1 MLQRLIR
8 YATALIVL
16 GSACAVYQFA
26 FVAWLEPEPVAPIE
40 LSQTP
45 GLRRNNSLTALFP
58 PDAWQVQHCKR
69 LQTRDGVLLF
79 EHWEQIGDDQWK
91 LWPLSLV
98 MGLHSDSPLILDAPE
113 GAEIKFSE
121 SLDMMSGGAPPIE
134 RGRMIGEVRIKSV
147 GKAISLGDPKAD
159 GAAAPEGHLEI
170 VSSDFGIDFQKI
182 WTTQP
187 IEVRLGDVKLVGQD
201 LTLHLAPISRL
212 QSSGE
217 NALSILDRME
227 LIYLHQLTV
236 PLPEGGLWGAKAGG
250 VADRNSEAPLAP
262 QRAQRLP
269 APGQSAE
276 PPALINLR
284 CAGRVVFVFGTNEL
298 TLNRNVQLEHRTR
311 HATDVFECKD
321 LTLQFA
327 DLLRTR
333 YRAEPGDREAAIG
346 DYLVSVV
353 AEGLPARLRLPSFAT
368 EIAAEEIKLDARAG
382 RLSMSG
388 SAGAR
393 ITYASHTWLFE
404 EFTYQFNPSDPSEIG
419 AFNANGSGLVEFA
432 DRAELPV
439 KRLRW
444 TEGVRLD
451 QPDASGEFSLR
462 LDGNV
467 TALMSDDGEFA
478 CDSALLVLQAGD
490 RELAGDQWL
499 QATRPKRFQATGR
512 VHIESPMVN
521 IATRLLQVYFDFD
534 AAAPLSG
541 GTVAQNTDAPL
552 ASHPIR
558 QWVRQPSGGVSRP
571 TGTAIPVANS
581 TPVKGH
587 RPTIHGETINAKL
600 RLSGQEL
607 TATDLSVIGNVS
619 VRHTLDTPSGP
630 LPAVL
635 TGDRLQL
642 RDTLGDEI
650 MQIGSGIDR
659 PARLSLGDGHF
670 IGPLI
675 QVRLADNIV
684 WIKDAGEFQV
694 PSQLLPSSGVVG
706 ARFQPLD
713 SPDRAAGKPG
723 EAASP
728 QPAAKSPSTAN
739 FRWVSAPLCR
749 WRGQMLFDGSRAVL
763 TDGVEIRCAVMVGDE
778 QDVWDID
785 VVGDQLAVV
794 LDQEVQ
800 MRQVET
806 VRAATV
812 DHVSL
817 TASAAHPLVIT
828 ANQLT
833 SAGMRKAR
841 HVLTTPELTLRPQTS
856 LLSGAGPGWY
866 RAWVKTE
873 NKPMSAAVTSG
884 GFRSGDASMVGVHLV
899 YQDKLEANL
908 SQQSLDF
915 HRGVRIAGRPVKSWD
930 EVVDVEAFQGLR
942 MDESTLDCDRL
953 RLAIDPTQPRGLV
966 ANAWEMEA
974 IGGVVFQTRNEKGL
988 FNGNA
993 ARATYIAAKDTFL
1006 VQGEPGRSATM
1017 HRTLPTGVPG
1027 GSVSGNGS
1035 VNTRT
1040 MDVHFELNRLQ
1051 LGTLPSLSR

>member
-1 MLQRLIR
+1 MLQRLTR

-40 LSQTP
+40 LAQTP
-45 GLRRNNSLTALFP
+45 GLRRNHSLSALFP
-58 PDAWQVQHCKR
+58 PDAWQLQHCKR

-98 MGLHSDSPLILDAPE
+98 MGLNSDSPLILDAPE

-147 GKAISLGDPKAD
+147 GKAISLGDPQAD

-187 IEVRLGDVKLVGQD
+187 IEVRLGDVRLAGQD

-212 QSSGE
+212 GSGGDG
-217 NALSILDRME
+217 ALSILDRME

-236 PLPEGGLWGAKAGG
+236 PLPEGGLWGAKAGQ
-250 VADRNSEAPLAP
+250 AALAASEDNPTP

-269 APGQSAE
+269 APGQTAE
-276 PPALINLR
+276 PPARIDLR
-284 CAGRVVFVFGTNEL
+284 CAGRVVFLFGTNEL

-311 HATDVFECKD
+311 YATDAFECND

-333 YRAEPGDREAAIG
+333 YRAEPSERDEEIG

-353 AEGLPARLRLPSFAT
+353 AEGLPARLRLPSFTT
-368 EIAAEEIKLDARAG
+368 EIAAETIELDARAG
-382 RLSMSG
+382 RLRMSG

-404 EFTYQFNPSDPSEIG
+404 QFTYQFNPSDPMEIG
-419 AFNANGSGLVEFA
+419 VFDARGSGLVEFSGQ
-432 DRAELPV
+432 AELPV

-444 TEGVRLD
+444 TEGVKLD
-451 QPDASGEFSLR
+451 QPDASGAFSLR

-490 RELAGDQWL
+490 RELAGDEWL

-521 IATRLLQVYFDFD
+521 IATKLLQVYFDFD
-534 AAAPLSG
+534 AESTLPG
-541 GTVAQNTDAPL
+541 GTVAQGGETPL
-552 ASHPIR
+552 ASHSMR
-558 QWVRQPSGGVSRP
+558 QWVRQPSGSGQSRAI
-571 TGTAIPVANS
+571 GSAIPAATS
-581 TPVKGH
+581 TPVPGR
-587 RPTIHGETINAKL
+587 RPTILGETINAKL

-607 TATDLSVIGNVS
+607 TATDLSVLGNVS
-619 VRHTLDTPSGP
+619 VRHTLDTPGGS

-650 MQIGSGIDR
+650 LQIGSGIDR

-694 PSQLLPSSGVVG
+694 PTQLLPISGVVG
-706 ARFQPLD
+706 ARFQSLD
-713 SPDRAAGKPG
+713 APDVAGKRG
-723 EAASP
+723 AAAP
-728 QPAAKSPSTAN
+728 PSEGN
-739 FRWVSAPLCR
+739 LRWVSAPLCR

-763 TDGVEIRCAVMVGDE
+763 TDGVEIRGTVMVGDQ
-778 QDVWDID
+778 QDIWDID
-785 VVGDQLAVV
+785 VVGDQLEVV
-794 LDQEVQ
+794 LDQAVQ
-800 MRQVET
+800 MRQFET

-812 DHVSL
+812 DHISL
-817 TASAAHPLVIT
+817 TATANHPLVIT

-833 SAGMRKAR
+833 SDGVRKAR
-841 HVLTTPELTLRPQTS
+841 HVLTTPELTLHPQTS
-856 LLSGAGPGWY
+856 LLSGSGPGWY

-873 NKPMSAAVTSG
+873 NKPMGAAVTSG
-884 GFRSGDASMVGVHLV
+884 GFRSSDASMVGVHLV

-908 SQQSLDF
+908 TQQSLDF
-915 HRGVRIAGRPVKSWD
+915 HRGVRIASRPVKSWD
-930 EVVDVEAFQGLR
+930 EVVDVESFQGLR

-953 RLAIDPTQPRGLV
+953 RLAIDTTQPRHLI
-966 ANAWEMEA
+966 AKAWELEA
-974 IGGVVFQTRNEKGL
+974 IGGVVFQTRNDKGL

-993 ARATYIAAKDTFL
+993 ARATYVAAKDTFS
-1006 VQGEPGRSATM
+1006 VHGEPGRSATM
-1017 HRTLPTGVPG
+1017 HRTLPTGAPG
-1027 GSVSGNGS
+1027 GSLSGNGS

>member
-1 MLQRLIR
+1 MLQRLTR
-8 YATALIVL
+8 YATALMVL

-26 FVAWLEPEPVAPIE
+26 FVAWLEPEPLAPIE
-40 LSQTP
+40 LSQAP
-45 GLRRNNSLTALFP
+45 GLRRNHSLSTLFP
-58 PDAWQVQHCKR
+58 PDAWQLGNCKR

-98 MGLHSDSPLILDAPE
+98 MGLNSDSPLILDAPE

-147 GKAISLGDPKAD
+147 GKAISLGDPDDD
-159 GAAAPEGHLEI
+159 GAPAPTGHLEI

-212 QSSGE
+212 GSGGDG
-217 NALSILDRME
+217 ALSILDRME

-236 PLPEGGLWGAKAGG
+236 PLPEGGLWGAQ
-250 VADRNSEAPLAP
+250 ADPPALATNTASPPP

-269 APGQSAE
+269 APGQTAE
-276 PPALINLR
+276 PPARIDLR
-284 CAGRVVFVFGTNEL
+284 CSGRVVFLFGTNEL

-311 HATDVFECKD
+311 HVTDVFECND

-333 YRAEPGDREAAIG
+333 YRAESSERDEEIG

-368 EIAAEEIKLDARAG
+368 EIAAETIELDARAG
-382 RLSMSG
+382 RLRMSG

-404 EFTYQFNPSDPSEIG
+404 QFTYQFNPSDPMAIG
-419 AFNANGSGLVEFA
+419 VFDASGSGLVEFSGQT
-432 DRAELPV
+432 DLPV

-444 TEGVRLD
+444 TEGVKLD
-451 QPDASGEFSLR
+451 QPDASGEFALR

-467 TALMSDDGEFA
+467 TALMSDEGEFA

-490 RELAGDQWL
+490 RELAGDEWL
-499 QATRPKRFQATGR
+499 QATRPKRFLATGR

-521 IATRLLQVYFDFD
+521 IATKLLRVYFDFD
-534 AAAPLSG
+534 DAATPPG
-541 GTVAQNTDAPL
+541 GTVAPGAETPL
-552 ASHPIR
+552 AGQSLR
-558 QWVRQPSGGVSRP
+558 QWVRQPSGGESRAD
-571 TGTAIPVANS
+571 GGAMSVATS
-581 TPVKGH
+581 TPVPGR
-587 RPTIHGETINAKL
+587 RPTILGETINAKL

-607 TATDLSVIGNVS
+607 TATDLSVFGNVS
-619 VRHTLDTPSGP
+619 VQHTLETPAGL

-642 RDTLGDEI
+642 ENTLSDEI
-650 MQIGSGIDR
+650 LQIGSGIDR
-659 PARLSLGDGHF
+659 PARLTLGDGHF
-670 IGPLI
+670 VGPLI
-675 QVRLADNIV
+675 QVRMADNIV

-694 PSQLLPSSGVVG
+694 PTQLLPSSGGG
-706 ARFQPLD
+706 AATFQPLEM
-713 SPDRAAGKPG
+713 PGVAGRRG
-723 EAASP
+723 AS
-728 QPAAKSPSTAN
+728 ARPSEGKM
-739 FRWVSAPLCR
+739 RWVSAPRCR
-749 WRGQMLFDGSRAVL
+749 WRGQMLFNGSRAVL
-763 TDGVEIRCAVMVGDE
+763 TDGVEIRGAVMVGDE
-778 QDVWDID
+778 QDLWDID
-785 VVGDQLAVV
+785 VVGDQLEVV

-800 MRQVET
+800 MRQFET

-812 DHVSL
+812 DHISL
-817 TASAAHPLVIT
+817 IATANHPLVIT

-833 SAGMRKAR
+833 SSGVRKAR
-841 HVLTTPELTLRPQTS
+841 HVLTTPELTLRPETAI
-856 LLSGAGPGWY
+856 LSGSGPGWY

-873 NKPMSAAVTSG
+873 NKPMGAAVTSG
-884 GFRSGDASMVGVHLV
+884 GLRSTDASMIGVHLV

-908 SQQSLDF
+908 NQQSLDF
-915 HRGVRIAGRPVKSWD
+915 HRGVRIASRPVKAWD
-930 EVVDVEAFQGLR
+930 EVVDVEAMQGLR
-942 MDESTLDCDRL
+942 LGESTMDCDRL
-953 RLAIDPTQPRGLV
+953 RLAIDTTQPRHLV
-966 ANAWEMEA
+966 ANAWELEA
-974 IGGVVFQTRNEKGL
+974 IGGVLFQTRNEKGL
-988 FNGNA
+988 YSGNA
-993 ARATYIAAKDTFL
+993 GRATYTAAKDLF
-1006 VQGEPGRSATM
+1006 VIQGDPGRSATM
-1017 HRTLPTGVPG
+1017 NQTLPTGAPG
-1027 GSVSGNGS
+1027 WSVAGNGS

-1040 MDVHFELNRLQ
+1040 MEVNFEFNRLQ
-1051 LGTLPSLSR
+1051 LGSLPNLSR

>member
-1 MLQRLIR
+1 MLQRLTR

-26 FVAWLEPEPVAPIE
+26 FVAWLEPDPLPTLE
-40 LSQTP
+40 LAQTP
-45 GLRRNNSLTALFP
+45 GLRRNHSLSTLFP
-58 PDAWQVQHCKR
+58 PDAWQLQHCKR

-98 MGLHSDSPLILDAPE
+98 MGLNSDSPLLLDAPE

-187 IEVRLGDVKLVGQD
+187 IEVRLGDVKLLGRD

-212 QSSGE
+212 GSSGDGI
-217 NALSILDRME
+217 LSILERME

-236 PLPEGGLWGAKAGG
+236 PLPEGGLWGNKVNQTASATN
-250 VADRNSEAPLAP
+250 AAAAAT

-269 APGQSAE
+269 TPGQPAE
-276 PPALINLR
+276 PPARIDLR
-284 CAGRVVFVFGTNEL
+284 CAGRVVFLFGTNEL
-298 TLNRNVQLEHRTR
+298 MLNRNVHLEHRTR
-311 HATDVFECKD
+311 YVTDVFECND

-333 YRAEPGDREAAIG
+333 YRGEAGEREDEIG

-353 AEGLPARLRLPSFAT
+353 AEGFPARLRLPSFTT
-368 EIAAEEIKLDARAG
+368 EIAAETIALDARLG
-382 RLSMSG
+382 RLRMSG

-404 EFTYQFNPSDPSEIG
+404 QFTYQFNPSDPMEIG
-419 AFNANGSGLVEFA
+419 VFDASGSGLVEFSGQA
-432 DRAELPV
+432 DLPV

-444 TEGVRLD
+444 TEGVKLE
-451 QPDASGEFSLR
+451 QPDASGEFALR

-490 RELAGDQWL
+490 RKLAGDEWL

-521 IATRLLQVYFDFD
+521 IATKLLQVYFDFD
-534 AAAPLSG
+534 PEAIRPAGTAAQGDTP
-541 GTVAQNTDAPL
+541 PL
-552 ASHPIR
+552 ASSPMR
-558 QWVRQPSGGVSRP
+558 QWVRQPTGSGEPSSGAA
-571 TGTAIPVANS
+571 TPVASS
-581 TPVKGH
+581 TPVQAH
-587 RPTIHGETINAKL
+587 RPTILGETINAKL
-600 RLSGQEL
+600 RLSGKQL
-607 TATDLSVIGNVS
+607 TATDLSVSGNVS
-619 VRHTLDTPSGP
+619 VRHTLKTPSGE

-650 MQIGSGIDR
+650 LQIGSGIDR

-670 IGPLI
+670 VGPLI

-694 PSQLLPSSGVVG
+694 PTQLLPSSGG
-706 ARFQPLD
+706 GDTNLQPFRM
-713 SPDRAAGKPG
+713 PV
-723 EAASP
+723 AS
-728 QPAAKSPSTAN
+728 QQVSTSTSKETKL
-739 FRWVSAPLCR
+739 RWITPPHCR
-749 WRGQMLFDGSRAVL
+749 WRGQMLFDGNRAVL
-763 TDGVEIRCAVMVGDE
+763 TDGVEIRGTVMAGDQE
-778 QDVWDID
+778 EIWDID

-794 LDQEVQ
+794 MEQEVQ
-800 MRQVET
+800 MRQLET
-806 VRAATV
+806 VRTAAI
-812 DHVSL
+812 DHISL
-817 TASAAHPLVIT
+817 TATPSHPLVIT
-828 ANQLT
+828 VNQLT
-833 SAGMRKAR
+833 SEGIRKAR

-856 LLSGAGPGWY
+856 MITGSGPGWY

-873 NKPMSAAVTSG
+873 NKPMGAAVTSG
-884 GFRSGDASMVGVHLV
+884 GFRSDDSSMVGVHLV
-899 YQDKLEANL
+899 YQEKLEANL
-908 SQQSLDF
+908 TEQCLDF
-915 HRGVRIAGRPVKSWD
+915 FRGVRIAGRPVKSWD
-930 EVVDVEAFQGLR
+930 EAVDVEAMQGLR
-942 MDESTLDCDRL
+942 LGESTMDCDRL
-953 RLAIDPTQPRGLV
+953 RLAIDTTQPRHLV

-974 IGGVVFQTRNEKGL
+974 IGGVLFQTRNEKGL
-988 FNGNA
+988 YSGNA
-993 ARATYIAAKDTFL
+993 GRATYTAAKDLF
-1006 VQGEPGRSATM
+1006 VIQGDPGRSATM
-1017 HRTLPTGVPG
+1017 NQTLPTGAPG
-1027 GSVSGNGS
+1027 WSVAGNGS

-1040 MDVHFELNRLQ
+1040 MEVNFEFSRLQ
-1051 LGTLPSLSR
+1051 LGPLPNLSR